1 MTETAMMTPEPQ
13 RMRALERANEIR
25 LARAELKR
33 RIADGEISAADV
45 ILAPPREA
53 ATWGLGELLMS
64 QRRWGGTRCR
74 KFLSQFQITETKA
87 IGALTERQRRVIER
101 RYGLNGSEVATLE
114 QLAGELGVTRERVR
128 QIQAEALEKLRAR
141 LRVRGLSR
149 DALL

>member
-33 RIADGEISAADV
+33 RIADGEVSAADV

-53 ATWGLGELLMS
+53 ATWALGELLTS

-87 IGALTERQRRVIER
+87 IGALTERQRRVLAAQLDHCASRE
-101 RYGLNGSEVATLE
+101 L
-114 QLAGELGVTRERVR
+114 QLAARELQLV
-128 QIQAEALEKLRAR
+128 
-141 LRVRGLSR
+141 
-149 DALL
+149 